1 MFNNEHVRFKNGHA
15 LTQLRTSFQSKMK
28 CITFDA
34 LTKNNLICQ

>member
-28 CITFDA
+28 SVTFKP
-34 LTKNNLICQ
+34 LTK

>member
-1 MFNNEHVRFKNGHA
+1 MFINEQVALKNGHE

-28 CITFDA
+28 CVTFDS